1 MLNDT
6 LQKTYGGIEAN
17 IRTFS
22 ASTLVRYDSYIHSML
37 ALISKKKELPVL
49 DLRPGGSLDTKY
61 EESDN
66 LPVLKP
72 VCSHCLG

>member
-6 LQKTYGGIEAN
+6 LQKTYGGTEAN

-37 ALISKKKELPVL
+37 ALISKKKKSY
-49 DLRPGGSLDTKY
+49 RYSI
-61 EESDN
+61 SDQVDPWTPSMKSQIIY
-66 LPVLKP
+66 LL
-72 VCSHCLG
+72 S